1 MRRHELEHLI
11 RAAADVTNEYEI
23 IVIGS
28 QSILGSVPN
37 PPQDCVMSME
47 ADVFP
52 RGAEHLSDQ
61 IDGAIGEGSQFHE
74 TYGYYAQGVD
84 STTAT
89 LPCNWEQR
97 LVRVQ
102 SETTNGRV
110 GLCLEPTD
118 LFLAKC
124 VANREKDRTFNLAL
138 LIHGIV
144 NADEALARLTE
155 MPINAVAQKKL
166 AALIR
171 RLHAQAREKSE

>member
-1 MRRHELEHLI
+1 M
-11 RAAADVTNEYEI
+11 
-23 IVIGS
+23 
-28 QSILGSVPN
+28 
-37 PPQDCVMSME
+37 
-47 ADVFP
+47 
-52 RGAEHLSDQ
+52 
-61 IDGAIGEGSQFHE
+61 
-74 TYGYYAQGVD
+74 
-84 STTAT
+84 
-89 LPCNWEQR
+89 
-97 LVRVQ
+97 
-102 SETTNGRV
+102 
-110 GLCLEPTD
+110 EPTD